1 MSFDRPWL
9 LLALLAV
16 PVAVGLYVLA
26 ERRRMRY
33 AISFTNI
40 EVLAA
45 VAGGR
50 QWRRFVPLVLF
61 LLALAALCV
70 AVARP
75 THDTLVAQ
83 DRATVILVVDVSRSM
98 EATDVKP
105 SRLRAAEAAIRSF
118 LSRVPKRLR
127 VGLIAFAGDPQ
138 VATPPTRDR
147 DPVKQALNTLEW
159 FPRYGGTAIGD
170 ALAAAVELGRQ
181 AVSRGGGD
189 LAAAT
194 TTKTHGLVSIL
205 LLSDGA
211 QTRGD
216 LQPLEGAQ
224 RAKAAGIPVYTVAL
238 GTPNGRLR
246 MDRAFGGPGVGP
258 GQGGGGGGGGF
269 GGGGFGFGGRS
280 VPVPP
285 DPATLHAI
293 ANVTGGRFF
302 AARSAKSLQ
311 SAYAHL
317 GSQLGRKHGRTEI
330 TYAFL
335 AVAAALLLAAGLL
348 SAAWS
353 PRLP

>member
-1 MSFDRPWL
+1 VSFERPWL
-9 LLALLAV
+9 LLALLAI
-16 PVAVGLYVLA
+16 PAAIGLYVLA

-33 AISFTNI
+33 AIAFTNL

-50 QWRRFVPLVLF
+50 PWRRYLPPAMF
-61 LLALAALCV
+61 LLALTALCLG
-70 AVARP
+70 VARP
-75 THDTLVAQ
+75 THKTLVAQ

-98 EATDVKP
+98 EASDVKP
-105 SRLRAAEAAIRSF
+105 TRLGAAEAAIRTF
-118 LSRVPKRLR
+118 LGRVPKRLR
-127 VGLIAFAGDPQ
+127 IGLIAFAGDPQ
-138 VATPPTRDR
+138 VATPPTTDR
-147 DPVKQALNTLEW
+147 APVREALNSLEW

-170 ALAAAVELGRQ
+170 ALAAAVELGQR
-181 AVSRGGGD
+181 AASRSGGD
-189 LAAAT
+189 LAAVT

-216 LQPLEGAQ
+216 LEPLEGAQ

-238 GTPNGRLR
+238 GTPNGRLKF
-246 MDRAFGGPGVGP
+246 DRGWTPAGPGILP
-258 GQGGGGGGGGF
+258 GQGGGGGF
-269 GGGGFGFGGRS
+269 GPSGPGRGT

-285 DPATLHAI
+285 DPETLRAI
-293 ANVTGGRFF
+293 ASTTGGRFF
-302 AARSAKSLQ
+302 AARNSESLQ
-311 SAYAHL
+311 VAYSSL
-317 GSQLGRKHGRTEI
+317 GSRLGRKHGRTEI

-335 AVAAALLLAAGLL
+335 AAAAALLLAAGVL